1 MNIRGWMREDERLA
15 LRRWAFGKRVLELG
29 CFEGL
34 STINL
39 AMTASSVTSV
49 DSFDGKGT
57 PEPPVRARFEANI
70 EEAGFKDKVLV
81 HQGLFSEVLPRLQA
95 GYQLVLIDGSHDYQS
110 VSEDIRLSRDL
121 LAGGG
126 LLAFHDYD
134 IDHPGVTKAVREL
147 IDGGAVLV
155 EQANSLVLID
165 PQPEPKPAIKPH
177 VAVVCPTSDGWA
189 LRESSVASVLCS
201 NNYSRSIFSR
211 SSSLLPTNH
220 NHLLCDAL
228 NARKE
233 GVTHLAMLHNDV
245 APCQGW
251 VDILMEEMNCHHLD
265 VISAV
270 VPLKNMK
277 GLTSTGVGSPGNHYA
292 VRRISMKELYELP
305 ETFIAQDVPFRQDE
319 DCGLL
324 VNTGCYLMKITEP
337 WMEGLHFRQIDS
349 LVFDIRSQEY
359 KPQAISEDWDFSRQ
373 LLYRGARIGATR
385 KVPLY
390 HGIPEFHNRGVWG
403 SEAEDMEYLRCEAL
417 AKDGLNEPNKL
428 PAVDPVGCN

>member
-15 LRRWAFGKRVLELG
+15 LRRWAFGKHALEMG

-110 VSEDIRLSRDL
+110 VLEDIRLSKDL
-121 LAGGG
+121 LGGGG

-134 IDHPGVTKAVREL
+134 IDHPGVTKAVRGL

-155 EQANSLVLID
+155 EQVNSLVLID
-165 PQPEPKPAIKPH
+165 PAGRDIQPVKPH

-189 LRESSVASVLCS
+189 LRESAVASICCS
-201 NNYSRSIFSR
+201 EKYSRSIFSR

-220 NHLLCDAL
+220 NQLLCDAL
-228 NARKE
+228 NERKN

-245 APCQGW
+245 APCHGW

-292 VRRISMKELYELP
+292 VRRISMKELYQLA
-305 ETFIAQDVPFRQDE
+305 ETFCAQDIPFRQDE

-324 VNTGCYLMKITEP
+324 VNTGCFLMRIDQP
-337 WMEGLHFRQIDS
+337 WVEGLHFRQIDS
-349 LVFDIRSQEY
+349 LVFDLSAQEY
-359 KPQAISEDWDFSRQ
+359 RPRAISEDWDFSRQ
-373 LLYRGARIGATR
+373 LLYRGARIAATR